1 MLSYSNLVL
10 GEPAISTLDKR
21 TTGKE
26 KDNKN
31 IHNDLCVIGYLRP
44 DYYELLSREDLLS
57 EGRTFIFYYY
67 AIKGESVYSHHEDI
81 GKAKYIRFYQNDINA
96 TGRYEI
102 EPLKGIIKSRELV
115 SKKQLDDLLT
125 ESGSN
130 DGKERSADFYYVLKV
145 EVVSCTEPK
154 ISCNNSD
161 LNGVN
166 GNDTFSPHSPK
177 VVTEDWLLV
186 KS

>member
-1 MLSYSNLVL
+1 MEINRSIKIIFTFVL
-10 GEPAISTLDKR
+10 LISFIL
-21 TTGKE
+21 
-26 KDNKN
+26 
-31 IHNDLCVIGYLRP
+31 

-57 EGRTFIFYYY
+57 EGRTFVFYYY
-67 AIKGESVYSHHEDI
+67 EIKCESVYSHHEPY
-81 GKAKYIRFYQNDINA
+81 KEN
-96 TGRYEI
+96 
-102 EPLKGIIKSRELV
+102 IKSRELV
-115 SKKQLDDLLT
+115 SKKQLDDLMT

-130 DGKERSADFYYVLKV
+130 DDKERSTDFYYVLKV
-145 EVVSCTEPK
+145 KIVSCTEPK